1 MRARLSPVEALVS
14 ISRLQDAAERRA
26 AWRQVVTALG
36 QSVRVVGPPPLEAA
50 PLEPLVRAAGV
61 ALETGLAD
69 DLDWIA
75 PGHAAVAL
83 YELTAALPPGKEKRM
98 LGRRVFARLHGGT
111 ASTFAMVAARMAL
124 GKAGSLESPT
134 MRARISLVF
143 DMPIGSAVNADA
155 LALTMVSRRAAF
167 VRWVADA
174 RTGALHARR
183 MAAKLLEHAAREAV
197 LRAQQGDPLPV
208 ELLRSD
214 EVSTNLTALLADRE
228 PLVWRHAAV
237 ARGLLAGTDQ
247 SIRQEIEMSLD
258 PALTPTEWRR
268 AAVSLVALIALD
280 PQTALKQCSQLLL
293 GPIARQDPG
302 IAASMLAGLPRVV
315 EAEPDAAEAL
325 LERLSVT
332 ERLDVLEAIAELLSD
347 VAHQNFGR
355 RAVERLRSALDS
367 SGPVS
372 NSARAALVR
381 RALGLMDRDPSDT
394 SVAETLRQ
402 ALVAFEAQGA
412 NAAHALALATLANA
426 AAATD
431 ELTTLGGQDVSSTSR
446 LLWILSELDATVLQR
461 GRLWNLLLLNRRPGE
476 VDTLVPRMEQLYAEL
491 GCWALDLEES
501 SCDLPVRSTNELVW
515 QRRLRA
521 LLHLVDLDTP
531 RGDSEDE
538 RDRLYST
545 RRRAVHTLIRSLT
558 SHPHPSVHRVLCA
571 ALARSLDAAAR
582 EGVAEPS
589 DLLLA
594 VLVHVTDPES
604 IAAITDASTNPDVR
618 RPFVAY
624 LAFVDPA
631 SALRQGPLSRMPRG
645 GAARMVQAGN
655 EDEVGTAESVVR
667 LSHSLGTG
675 GMYRGEALRQTVLRM
690 GRALEGIA
698 AARCLSELVDPT
710 GDRSSPL
717 GDLEQAILDLRQMLE
732 GAVRRIFVGSPPPV
746 EAGAT
751 AAPSLS
757 LLIER
762 AANGAVLPDPTETG
776 MCLDALTSGLPEPIA
791 MTVAHVAGRVTALP
805 ASAASEVFAIP
816 LERRRAAL
824 PDWLLPRRTIGAFYV
839 VRALGSGGGS
849 SVFVARR
856 IEERHDAGAHL
867 FALKVPNYDP
877 STARS
882 LSEQEFLQ
890 LFREEASALLAL
902 PHHPNLAGFVT
913 FDLAARPKPILVMEL
928 IAGTG
933 LDRLLRTHS
942 LTVGKAFEYL
952 GGILDGL
959 AAMHAAGVAHL
970 DLKPSNVILRDGAI
984 PVLVD
989 FGLAGRRLRPGC
1001 GTLDYCAPEVLGAR
1015 PTSESSPPQAADLYA
1030 FGAMAFELLTAQT
1043 LFEGNDELELVS
1055 QHVSHDG
1062 WPEKL
1067 RRLAGIAETTEL
1079 GILLSSCLRTDPL
1092 RRPGAADARDRLD
1105 AVARSLRDAPWPLP
1119 LTSS

>member
-1 MRARLSPVEALVS
+1 MRAPLSPVEALTS
-14 ISRLQDAAERRA
+14 ISRLQDPAERRA
-26 AWRQVVTALG
+26 AWRQAVTALG
-36 QSVRVVGPPPLEAA
+36 QNVRVVGPPPLEAA
-50 PLEPLVRAAGV
+50 ELEPLVRAAAV
-61 ALETGLAD
+61 ALETGLVD

-83 YELTAALPPGKEKRM
+83 YELTAALPPGTEKRL
-98 LGRRVFARLHGGT
+98 LGRRVFARLYGGT
-111 ASTFAMVAARMAL
+111 ASTFAMVATRMAL
-124 GKAGSLESPT
+124 GKGSSLESPT

-143 DMPIGSAVNADA
+143 DMPIGSSVNADA
-155 LALTMVSRRAAF
+155 LALTLVSRRTAF

-174 RTGALHARR
+174 RTGALYARR

-197 LRAQQGDPLPV
+197 IRAQQGDPLPV
-208 ELLRSD
+208 ELLTS
-214 EVSTNLTALLADRE
+214 EETSASLAALLADRE

-247 SIRQEIEMSLD
+247 SIREEIEMALD

-268 AAVSLVALIALD
+268 AAVSLVALMALD
-280 PQTALKQCSQLLL
+280 PETALKQCSQLVL
-293 GPIARQDPG
+293 GPIAQHDPG
-302 IAASMLAGLPRVV
+302 IVAGMLAGLPRVV
-315 EAEPDAAEAL
+315 ESEPDAAEAL

-332 ERLDVLEAIAELLSD
+332 DRLDVLEAIAELLSD

-355 RAVERLRSALDS
+355 RAVERLRSTLDS
-367 SGPVS
+367 SGPAS
-372 NSARAALVR
+372 NSARGVLVR
-381 RALGLMDRDPSDT
+381 RALHLMDRDPSDT

-412 NAAHALALATLANA
+412 TAAHALALATLANA
-426 AAATD
+426 VLATD
-431 ELTTLGGQDVSSTSR
+431 ELIRLGGQDISSTSR
-446 LLWILSELDATVLQR
+446 LLWLLSDLDAALLQR

-476 VDTLVPRMEQLYAEL
+476 TDSLVPRVERLCGKL
-491 GCWALDLEES
+491 GSWALDLEER
-501 SCDLPVRSTNELVW
+501 SCDLPASSTNELVW
-515 QRRLRA
+515 QRRLRT

-531 RGDSEDE
+531 QSDSEDE
-538 RDRLYST
+538 RERLYET
-545 RRRAVHTLIRSLT
+545 RRRAVHILIRSLA
-558 SHPHPSVHRVLCA
+558 SHPHASVHRVLCA

-582 EGVAEPS
+582 EGIAEPS
-589 DLLLA
+589 DLLLT
-594 VLVHVTDPES
+594 VLVHVGDRES

-618 RPFVAY
+618 RPLLAY
-624 LAFVDPA
+624 LAFIDP
-631 SALRQGPLSRMPRG
+631 SSTLRQGPSSRMARG
-645 GAARMVQAGN
+645 EAARMAQSASEN
-655 EDEVGTAESVVR
+655 EVGTAESVVR
-667 LSHSLGTG
+667 LSHSLCTG

-690 GRALEGIA
+690 GRALESIA
-698 AARCLSELVDPT
+698 AARCLSELVDT
-710 GDRSSPL
+710 ADGRSSPL

-732 GAVRRIFVGSPPPV
+732 GAARRVFIGHRPPV
-746 EAGAT
+746 ERTTSAM
-751 AAPSLS
+751 PSLS

-762 AANGAVLPDPTETG
+762 ATNGAVLPDPTETG
-776 MCLDALTSGLPEPIA
+776 ICLDALTNGLPEPFA
-791 MTVAHVAGRVTALP
+791 VTVAHVAGRVTALP

-816 LERRRAAL
+816 LERRRATL

-849 SVFVARR
+849 SVFVVRR
-856 IEERHDAGAHL
+856 IEERHDAQARL

-928 IAGTG
+928 ITGTG
-933 LDRLLRTHS
+933 LDRLLRTRS
-942 LTVGKAFEYL
+942 LTAGKTIEYL

-970 DLKPSNVILRDGAI
+970 DLKPSNVILRDGET

-989 FGLAGRRLRPGC
+989 FGLAGRHLRPGC
-1001 GTLDYCAPEVLGAR
+1001 GTLDYCAPEVLGAEVA
-1015 PTSESSPPQAADLYA
+1015 PGSGVPQAADLYA

-1043 LFEGNDELELVS
+1043 LFDGDDELALVS

-1067 RRLAGIAETTEL
+1067 RRLAGIPETTEL
-1079 GILLSSCLRTDPL
+1079 GILLSSCLRADPL
-1092 RRPGAADARDRLD
+1092 RRPSAVEARRGLD
-1105 AVARSLRDAPWPLP
+1105 AVASSLSDVHWPLP
-1119 LTSS
+1119 LS

>member
-1 MRARLSPVEALVS
+1 MRAPLSPVEALGS
-14 ISRLQDAAERRA
+14 ISRLEDAAERRA
-26 AWRQVVTALG
+26 AWRQAVTALG
-36 QSVRVVGPPPLEAA
+36 QNVRVVGPPPLETAQ
-50 PLEPLVRAAGV
+50 LEPLLAAARV
-61 ALETGLAD
+61 ALETGLVD

-83 YELTAALPPGKEKRM
+83 YELTAALPPGLEKRM

-111 ASTFAMVAARMAL
+111 ASVFAMVATRMAL
-124 GKAGSLESPT
+124 GKGGSLESPT
-134 MRARISLVF
+134 LRARVALVF
-143 DMPIGSAVNADA
+143 DMPIGSTVNADA
-155 LALTMVSRRAAF
+155 LALTLVCRRATF
-167 VRWVADA
+167 LRWVAEA

-197 LRAQQGDPLPV
+197 IRAQHGDPLPV
-208 ELLRSD
+208 TLLTSD
-214 EVSTNLTALLADRE
+214 EVSTSLSALLADRE

-247 SIRQEIEMSLD
+247 NLREEIETSLD

-280 PQTALKQCSQLLL
+280 PLTALKQCTQLLR
-293 GPIARQDPG
+293 GPIAQHDPG

-325 LERLSVT
+325 LDRVSAT
-332 ERLDVLEAIAELLSD
+332 DRLDVLEAAAELLSD

-355 RAVERLRSALDS
+355 RAAERLRAALDS
-367 SGPVS
+367 SGPPS
-372 NSARAALVR
+372 NSARGALVR
-381 RALGLMDRDPSDT
+381 RALRGMERDPSDT
-394 SVAETLRQ
+394 SLTETLRQ

-426 AAATD
+426 ATATD
-431 ELTTLGGQDVSSTSR
+431 ELVTLGGQDPSSTSR
-446 LLWILSELDATVLQR
+446 LLSLLSDLDATLLQR
-461 GRLWNLLLLNRRPGE
+461 GRLWDLLLLNRRPGE
-476 VDTLVPRMEQLYAEL
+476 TESVVPRLEQLYSQL
-491 GCWALDLEES
+491 GSWALDWEER
-501 SCDLPVRSTNELVW
+501 SCDLPASATHELVW

-531 RGDSEDE
+531 RNDSDEE
-538 RDRLYST
+538 RDRLYDT
-545 RRRAVHTLIRSLT
+545 RRRAVHILIRSLAA
-558 SHPHPSVHRVLCA
+558 HPQASVHRVLCA

-582 EGVAEPS
+582 EGIAEPS

-594 VLVHVTDPES
+594 VLVHVSERES
-604 IAAITDASTNPDVR
+604 IAAIADASTNPDVR
-618 RPFVAY
+618 RPLVAY
-624 LAFVDPA
+624 LAFVAP
-631 SALRQGPLSRMPRG
+631 SHPSHQSPPSRAARG
-645 GAARMVQAGN
+645 GVAQLVQALG
-655 EDEVGTAESVVR
+655 DSEVGTAESVVR
-667 LSHSLGTG
+667 LSHSLCTG

-690 GRALEGIA
+690 GRALESIA
-698 AARCLSELVDPT
+698 AARCLSELVDT
-710 GDRSSPL
+710 TDGRSSPL
-717 GDLEQAILDLRQMLE
+717 GDLERSILDLRQMLE
-732 GAVRRIFVGSPPPV
+732 GAVRRLFVGSPPP
-746 EAGAT
+746 AANAAT
-751 AAPSLS
+751 ASASLS
-757 LLIER
+757 LLIEQ

-776 MCLDALTSGLPEPIA
+776 LCLDALTHGLPEPFAVTI
-791 MTVAHVAGRVTALP
+791 AHVAGRVTTLP
-805 ASAASEVFAIP
+805 ASAASESFAIP
-816 LERRRAAL
+816 LERRRTAL

-856 IEERHDAGAHL
+856 IEERHDAKARL

-933 LDRLLRTHS
+933 LDRLLRTRS
-942 LTVGKAFEYL
+942 LSVGKTLEYL

-970 DLKPSNVILRDGAI
+970 DLKPSNVILREGVT

-989 FGLAGRRLRPGC
+989 FGLAGRHLRPGC
-1001 GTLDYCAPEVLGAR
+1001 GTLDYCAPEVLGAAL
-1015 PTSESSPPQAADLYA
+1015 PSGPNVPQAADLYA

-1043 LFEGNDELELVS
+1043 LFEGDDELTLVS
-1055 QHVSHDG
+1055 HHVSHDG

-1067 RRLAGIAETTEL
+1067 RHLAGVAETTEL
-1079 GILLSSCLRTDPL
+1079 GILLSSCLRADPQ
-1092 RRPGAADARDRLD
+1092 RRPSAAEARRRLD
-1105 AVARSLRDAPWPLP
+1105 ALAPSLQDASWPLP
-1119 LTSS
+1119 LTSR